1 MKKNVN
7 RIIGVMLAL
16 VMVVGMLP
24 AMAFAASIEVDAAPM
39 VDNATMTDVAPADY
53 SVSVSGAT
61 ITVTAT
67 NVPKHQNGEGTD
79 GYWVG
84 IGIKLDPNPLHVT
97 INGHEYTLDTPD
109 YSRGGVDYVSIYYNA
124 ANYVDGTTPT
134 ITIEGTEYTVDF
146 SAATPADRTTT
157 VLSVLETAESTIALA
172 EAAEKSMVVLSAEV
186 KDNNG
191 SAASLASRQ
200 YASR

>member
-67 NVPKHQNGEGTD
+67 NVPKHQNG
-79 GYWVG
+79 
-84 IGIKLDPNPLHVT
+84 
-97 INGHEYTLDTPD
+97 
-109 YSRGGVDYVSIYYNA
+109 
-124 ANYVDGTTPT
+124 
-134 ITIEGTEYTVDF
+134 
-146 SAATPADRTTT
+146 
-157 VLSVLETAESTIALA
+157 
-172 EAAEKSMVVLSAEV
+172 
-186 KDNNG
+186 
-191 SAASLASRQ
+191 
-200 YASR
+200 